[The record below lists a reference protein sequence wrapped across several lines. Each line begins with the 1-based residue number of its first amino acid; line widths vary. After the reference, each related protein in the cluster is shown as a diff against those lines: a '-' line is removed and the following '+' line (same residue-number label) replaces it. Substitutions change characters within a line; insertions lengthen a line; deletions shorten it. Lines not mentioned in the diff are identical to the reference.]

1 MTQKI
6 LHIRFVLESEN
17 VQLFER
23 ESRNAKIKNQI
34 HMHCESLSRGWFSNI
49 FLYHI
54 LPKSILRNYM
64 PLVLFQVD
72 ILTFLSSM

>member
-34 HMHCESLSRGWFSNI
+34 HMHCESLSRGFCLYLLIVISSNLAI
-49 FLYHI
+49 F
-54 LPKSILRNYM
+54 KR
-64 PLVLFQVD
+64 
-72 ILTFLSSM
+72 